1 MADRSLCGHGG
12 SAREQ
17 KCQLLKL
24 TILAIIPGLILIVR
38 DAVNV
43 AANVKT
49 LQDNREVQ
57 SSILFSVEI
66 SAVIHA
72 MQIERG
78 TTALYVSSKGDPFV
92 RPRLLQLY
100 IDTDNAITVLSRWIP
115 IKRNNFDTKENF
127 LQHIIEFREKLSP
140 KNATLR
146 EVIGFYTDDNAAFIR
161 MIGKSLNLE
170 KPFEFWTDI
179 VSYQML
185 IFSKEQAGIER
196 ALGSTYFARGFLPD
210 EDLLWYSEKNVL
222 GHNFLQQSLQYSD
235 FTDRLVNQM
244 FKGSLL
250 EEDLSIMRRTIL
262 NNTVQMPSV
271 VFGTIWFDNMTEYI
285 NILKTIQDRLANTIV
300 QSASDEN
307 RSLEESLVLSAIE
320 FTVAVIMVP
329 IIIMLVR
336 KIISRIHGFS
346 QELKEKTFELN
357 EERKRTEELLYQ
369 LLPRTIA
376 KRLMEDGSTIPEAYH
391 SATIMFSDVVGFTS
405 ISSCITPMQV
415 IAMLN
420 KLYMTIDARLENFDV
435 YKVETIGDGY
445 MVASGIPGRNG
456 ERHVEEIAKLSLDLL
471 ITTEQIEVPHLE
483 NEKIRL
489 RVGFNTG
496 PCVAG
501 VVGIKMPRYCIFG
514 DTVNTASRMESTGL
528 PSKVQMSESSANK
541 LKKVNGFRISE
552 RGIVE
557 VKGKGVMRTY
567 WLDGCA
573 NSSPQRSHYDTI
585 SSNVSN
591 TSDVHTS
598 NNDVTMIIVQE
609 KPIYSIM

>member
-196 ALGSTYFARGFLPD
+196 ALGSTYFARD

-391 SATIMFSDVVGFTS
+391 SATIMFSDVLHY
-405 ISSCITPMQV
+405 P
-415 IAMLN
+415 
-420 KLYMTIDARLENFDV
+420 DAR
-435 YKVETIGDGY
+435 DGY

-609 KPIYSIM
+609 KPIYSIINSLHHEGTVENLTLYNNCVIIFFFIVKMF